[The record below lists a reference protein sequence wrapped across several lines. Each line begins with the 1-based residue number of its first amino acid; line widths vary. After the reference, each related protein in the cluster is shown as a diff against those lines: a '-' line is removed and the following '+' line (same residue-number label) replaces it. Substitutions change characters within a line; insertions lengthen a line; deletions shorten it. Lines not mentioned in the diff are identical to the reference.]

1 MRIYLSSQEP
11 PDIGYQWISNIAS
24 LNQQV
29 LDGEATS
36 IVVDK
41 FLCGFSINELEA
53 LLNKIISKLRL
64 NADLVIM
71 ETDIDFLCTK
81 YRRSAIDVEE
91 LNSILFQSHSI
102 KSLLTVDH
110 IEKYL
115 PPQIKIT
122 HKNFDAN
129 LSQITIKCRRSE

>member
-11 PDIGYQWISNIAS
+11 PDIGYQWIPNIAS

-41 FLCGFSINELEA
+41 FLCGFPVNELEA

-64 NADLVIM
+64 NAELVIM

-81 YRRSAIDVEE
+81 YRRSNVDLEE
-91 LNSILFQSHSI
+91 LNSILFQGNSI
-102 KSLLTVDH
+102 KSFLTMEY

-115 PPQIKIT
+115 PPQIQIT
-122 HKNFDAN
+122 HKNFDN
-129 LSQITIKCRRSE
+129 KSSQITMKCRRIE

>member
-1 MRIYLSSQEP
+1 MRIYLSTKKPS
-11 PDIGYQWISNIAS
+11 DIGYQWISNIAS
-24 LNQQV
+24 LNQHV

-36 IVVDK
+36 IIVDK
-41 FLCGFSINELEA
+41 FLCGFAINELES

-81 YRRSAIDVEE
+81 YRRSSVNIEE
-91 LNSILFQSHSI
+91 LNSILFQNNSI
-102 KSLLTVDH
+102 KSFLTIEH

-115 PPQIKIT
+115 PPQIQVT
-122 HKNFDAN
+122 HKNFDN
-129 LSQITIKCRRSE
+129 KLSQITIKCRRKE